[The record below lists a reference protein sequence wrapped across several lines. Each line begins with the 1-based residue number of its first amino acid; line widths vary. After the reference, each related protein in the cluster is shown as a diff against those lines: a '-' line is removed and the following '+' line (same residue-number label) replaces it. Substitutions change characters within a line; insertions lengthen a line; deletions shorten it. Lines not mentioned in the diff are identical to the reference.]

1 MAKCQSTFQSINYS
15 SRIPRNR
22 ETRTSQTY
30 SLRRITEEVET
41 TENVPLNDRQN
52 QIIAMIVANAYITAE
67 MIAKK
72 INVTDKTIKRDIEL
86 LKKQKIIVRIGS
98 RKNGYWKVNDV

>member
-1 MAKCQSTFQSINYS
+1 
-15 SRIPRNR
+15 
-22 ETRTSQTY
+22 
-30 SLRRITEEVET
+30 
-41 TENVPLNDRQN
+41 
-52 QIIAMIVANAYITAE
+52 MIVANAYITAE